1 MPFLCISNKHAE
13 EKIKEALPFKR
24 EGVIESA
31 KPGKERPL
39 QWTFNTS
46 KDNTKYKEG

>member
-1 MPFLCISNKHAE
+1 LGKLAGYKTNRQKSIPFLCISNKHAE

-39 QWTFNTS
+39 Q
-46 KDNTKYKEG
+46 